1 MTTHRTTPAPTRV
14 TLHNERPLIDQLEE
28 KILAECE
35 HLGYSR
41 ASLFAIRLALD
52 EAITNGFAH
61 GHEKLPHSLPI
72 YVEYA
77 VDARQ
82 SFFAVEDQ
90 GPGFDPS
97 TVKDPTLDENLEQMS
112 GRGVI
117 LIRAYM
123 SSVTHNAKGNRIEM
137 VYKRP
142 QS

>member
-14 TLHNERPLIDQLEE
+14 TLHNQRPLIDQLEE

-35 HLGYSR
+35 RMGYSKAAR
-41 ASLFAIRLALD
+41 FAIRLALD
-52 EAITNGFAH
+52 EAITNGFSH
-61 GHEKLPHSLPI
+61 GHEHLPSSLPI

-77 VDARQ
+77 VDDKQ
-82 SFFAVEDQ
+82 CFFAVEDQ

-137 VYKRP
+137 IYKRP

>member
-35 HLGYSR
+35 RLGYTR

-61 GHEKLPHSLPI
+61 GHERLPRSLPI

-77 VDARQ
+77 VDASQ

-123 SSVTHNAKGNRIEM
+123 SSVKHNAKGNRIEM

-142 QS
+142 QA

>member
-1 MTTHRTTPAPTRV
+1 MMTHRTTPAPIRV
-14 TLHNERPLIDQLEE
+14 TLHNQRPLIDRLEE
-28 KILAECE
+28 TILAECE
-35 HLGYSR
+35 QLGYSKAAR
-41 ASLFAIRLALD
+41 FAIRLALD
-52 EAITNGFAH
+52 EAITNGFSH
-61 GHEKLPHSLPI
+61 GHENLPASLPI

-77 VDARQ
+77 IDDKQA
-82 SFFAVEDQ
+82 FFAVEDQ

-123 SSVTHNAKGNRIEM
+123 ASVTHNAKGNRIEM
-137 VYKRP
+137 IYKRP